1 MQHFPQT
8 CETKN
13 HGKCPPAMCVFKPL
27 PNPPGSPHRSP
38 RNRSLDAKRAV
49 SSVVK
54 VTKPVEVQTNGSPAD
69 PNLRG
74 RPKPPPP
81 NATWKPQE
89 LGDEIGDLRPA
100 MIGVS
105 WWLIIPKNKA
115 AYFFGQTW
123 HCNGGV
129 PLDSHSTTGDLGFVA
144 KKIIGQFMFP

>member
-1 MQHFPQT
+1 MSTCHVCFQT
-8 CETKN
+8 RTQ
-13 HGKCPPAMCVFKPL
+13 PPWIPT
-27 PNPPGSPHRSP
+27 P
-38 RNRSLDAKRAV
+38 
-49 SSVVK
+49 
-54 VTKPVEVQTNGSPAD
+54 VTPKPVPGCQACREFGGEGHEARGSTNQ
-69 PNLRG
+69 RITC
-74 RPKPPPP
+74 RPKSKGPAQTPPP